1 MKMGEK
7 IGDYLV
13 KYRAKNKMT
22 QKELSKLLGLSTST
36 ISYLENGWIEK
47 CSVPKLALIIKLLG
61 LTPDEA
67 YNILMSFLE
76 NTSA

>member
-47 CSVPKLALIIKLLG
+47 CSVPKLA
-61 LTPDEA
+61 
-67 YNILMSFLE
+67 
-76 NTSA
+76 